1 MATIRKCFKSS
12 VQIRLIRVNNDV
24 VDFGQANFAL
34 EGDWIETRGLLYNLP
49 VDCIVDVL
57 LL

>member
-1 MATIRKCFKSS
+1 MRKSFESS
-12 VQIRLIRVNNDV
+12 IQTGLTTLAVDQYM

-49 VDCIVDVL
+49 VDGIVDVL